1 MRALQCSRSAAAV
14 LSAYQAKMKTPTKY
28 ILKLYIWLEHGTL
41 QSISTC
47 TPEKRE
53 RIAATAASLNRHH
66 YLRWRRICGICSEL
80 LSLLLRQLRRRLREE
95 EPSPVVLVLE
105 SWMQGGIPTVLAF
118 SSKIVKLLKVDRKV
132 IHS

>member
-1 MRALQCSRSAAAV
+1 MRALQCNAAQV

-28 ILKLYIWLEHGTL
+28 ILKLCYIWLEHGTL
-41 QSISTC
+41 STC

-53 RIAATAASLNRHH
+53 RIAAAAASLNRHH